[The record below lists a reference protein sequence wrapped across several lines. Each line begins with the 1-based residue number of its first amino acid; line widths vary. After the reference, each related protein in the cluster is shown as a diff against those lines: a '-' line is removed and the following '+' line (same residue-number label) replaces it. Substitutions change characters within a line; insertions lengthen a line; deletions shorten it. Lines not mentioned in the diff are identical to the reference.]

1 MSADAVRFT
10 PKGWIFY
17 FSVALIGLMTTVIW
31 QHVSHTVSH
40 HWQSALIR
48 DTHHTV
54 TIQGSL
60 IRHDGIAIV
69 RLKTPRGPEIAY
81 LVDHGKYL
89 AIGPLMDLKNGKNVT
104 PIWERKY
111 VS

>member
-1 MSADAVRFT
+1 MLADT
-10 PKGWIFY
+10 PKGGIFY
-17 FSVALIGLMTTVIW
+17 FSVALVAIIGLITAAIW
-31 QHVSHTVSH
+31 QYVSHTVNH
-40 HWQSALIR
+40 HWQQELIQ
-48 DTHHTV
+48 DTHHTI

-60 IRHDGIAIV
+60 RHDGIAIV

>member
-1 MSADAVRFT
+1 MSANNGKIVFLVLSAAFFGAITVWAVLTEPYAHWRH
-10 PKGWIFY
+10 K
-17 FSVALIGLMTTVIW
+17 LI
-31 QHVSHTVSH
+31 Q
-40 HWQSALIR
+40 

-54 TIQGSL
+54 TIQGTM

-81 LVDHGKYL
+81 LIDHGKYL
-89 AIGPLMDLKNGKNVT
+89 AIGPLMDLKTGKNVT
-104 PIWERKY
+104 PIWEKKY